1 LKKYAALGGTPAL
14 PGGNILNRASFTL
27 YLPDWLEELVSQANS
42 SFPTVEDRMNFV
54 IELSRLNVQYKTGGP
69 FAAAIF
75 RMDNG
80 TLLAAGVNLV
90 LSGGCSVLHAEIVT
104 LIAAQKNAG
113 THDLSADGLPPYEL
127 VTSTEPCAMCLGA
140 VTWSGIRKLACG
152 ARGSDAEET
161 GFDEGEKLPQWNEA
175 LERRGLS
182 VLQDICRDQAAAV
195 LKNYA
200 TNGGVIYNPRRGK

>member
-1 LKKYAALGGTPAL
+1 MH
-14 PGGNILNRASFTL
+14 
-27 YLPDWLEELVSQANS
+27 LPDWLEKFISQANF
-42 SFPTVEDRMNFV
+42 SFSTVEDRMNFV

-75 RMDNG
+75 RMDTG
-80 TLLAAGVNLV
+80 SLLAPGVNLV
-90 LSGGCSVLHAEIVT
+90 LSGGCSVLHAEIVA
-104 LIAAQKNAG
+104 LMAAQQKAG

-140 VTWSGIRKLACG
+140 VTWSGIRKLVCG
-152 ARGSDAEET
+152 ARGSDAEKT
-161 GFDEGEKLPQWNEA
+161 GFDEGEKPPKWTEA
-175 LERRGLS
+175 LERRGIS

-200 TNGGVIYNPRRGK
+200 ASGGIIYNPRRGK